1 MIATN
6 NSVQAFKESLLKK
19 LRERRDECRAT
30 AKMLHDARRYE
41 LEMDYLSWA
50 SAFSEAICLV
60 TSEEMDPEE
69 GRGTDEKA
77 DRVRRR

>member
-1 MIATN
+1 MIATKD
-6 NSVQAFKESLLKK
+6 SIQAFKESLLKK

-41 LEMDYLSWA
+41 LEMDYLSWV
-50 SAFSEAICLV
+50 SALSEAICLV
-60 TSEEMDPEE
+60 TCEETEE
-69 GRGTDEKA
+69 GRGKDEKI